1 MKHQAF
7 LFSFISIIAGLL
19 LMAGMPAFSQ
29 TAPKKTRE
37 QAQALYKEHQAD
49 FDYLLGDWQFTAENK
64 EHGKFGGFWSA
75 VRMAEGAEVLDEY
88 RVVGDDGQ
96 TYYVSSTI
104 RAYNAVLERWELISA
119 ESGTGLQNF
128 GTAKKVGAEMHI
140 EQRFGVMSPKPSLW
154 RIRYYNIK
162 PDSFS
167 WAADRSF
174 DDGKTWVI
182 DHMKIEAKRIG
193 PSRSLGQLAPARKAA
208 GKAN

>member
-7 LFSFISIIAGLL
+7 LFSFISIIAGFM
-19 LMAGMPAFSQ
+19 LMAGLPAFSQ

-37 QAQALYKEHQAD
+37 QAQALYKEHQGD
-49 FDYLLGDWQFTAENK
+49 FDYLLGDWEFTTDNK
-64 EHGKFGGFWSA
+64 EWGKGHGFWSA
-75 VRMAEGAEVLDEY
+75 VRMAEGAQVLDEY
-88 RVVGDDGQ
+88 RVVDDASE
-96 TYYVSSTI
+96 TIYASSTI
-104 RAYNAVLERWELISA
+104 RAYNALLDRWELISA

-128 GTAKKVGAEMHI
+128 GTAQKVGAEIHI
-140 EQRFGVMSPKPSLW
+140 EQKFGVMSPKPSLW

-167 WAADRSF
+167 CTADRSF
-174 DDGKTWVI
+174 DDGKTWVT
-182 DHMKIEAKRIG
+182 DHMKIEARRIG